1 MVGLRARRALF
12 NIHVR
17 RRCRAA
23 RALVW
28 LVPAQVAPTEI
39 FAAAY
44 NPLSDGG
51 VARDPAAR
59 ATDATIVDAPAPFGA
74 GVHERHAVDAF
85 VVAGARRRRGRGVAR
100 RHRPRC
106 FATRGRGHI
115 R

>member
-1 MVGLRARRALF
+1 MVGLRARLALF

-28 LVPAQVAPTEI
+28 LVPAQFAPTEI

-44 NPLSDGG
+44 NPLSDDGG

-59 ATDATIVDAPAPFGA
+59 ATDATIARLGA

-100 RHRPRC
+100 RYRPRC
-106 FATRGRGHI
+106 FATRGRGHL

>member
-59 ATDATIVDAPAPFGA
+59 ATDATIARLGA

-106 FATRGRGHI
+106 CATCGRGHI

>member
-39 FAAAY
+39 FAAAH

-59 ATDATIVDAPAPFGA
+59 AADATIVDAFARLGA
-74 GVHERHAVDAF
+74 GVHERNAVGA
-85 VVAGARRRRGRGVAR
+85 VAAARSRGVLAS
-100 RHRPRC
+100 
-106 FATRGRGHI
+106 
-115 R
+115 